1 MTQREQIIETSIT
14 EATAQLKK
22 AQQRLKMARAAKD
35 AEATIKKSRKAR
47 KARKARKLSG
57 TLATAKG
64 SRREILINAFL
75 SRGSITLAE
84 IKNMKSIQ
92 NPDAAGFFGSKTMRY
107 LVATGVAKKTGRGKW
122 SLASGFTGGQLR
134 STASVKLNRI
144 YQ

>member
-1 MTQREQIIETSIT
+1 MKQE
-14 EATAQLKK
+14 
-22 AQQRLKMARAAKD
+22 QRLEQAQAK
-35 AEATIKKSRKAR
+35 AKASNKTR
-47 KARKARKLSG
+47 KARKARKLTG

>member
-75 SRGSITLAE
+75 RKGSITLAE
-84 IKNMKSIQ
+84 IKGMKEIQ
-92 NPDAAGFFGSKTMRY
+92 NPASAGFFGSKTMRY
-107 LVATGVAKKTGRGKW
+107 LVETGVAKKTGRGKW
-122 SLASGFTGGQLR
+122 AIANGFTGQQLR
-134 STASVKLNRI
+134 ASKTLKLNRI